1 MLGPA
6 CCSNP
11 PILNSFSGAGHVA
24 KLGGV
29 DAYLTGSP
37 LCTFVILLVSDI
49 FVFVFTCLI
58 CFVGYKA
65 PILRMFADK
74 VAATGYYVV
83 VPDFFNGDPY
93 DPRNVD
99 RPIDVWVKDHL
110 PETGFEVSQPI
121 IEALKSKGISTI
133 GAAGFCWGAK
143 TVCELIQAAVLA
155 HPSYITV
162 DDINGVNIPIA
173 ILGAENDQVTPPE
186 VIKQF
191 EQVLAANSEVDSF
204 VKIFPNVSH
213 GWTIRYDTK
222 DPEAVKAS
230 EEARQILLDWF
241 DKHLK

>member
-11 PILNSFSGAGHVA
+11 PILNSFSGTGHVA

-37 LCTFVILLVSDI
+37 LCTFAILLVSDI
-49 FVFVFTCLI
+49 FGF
-58 CFVGYKA
+58 KA

-93 DPRNVD
+93 DPQNVD
-99 RPIDVWVKDHL
+99 RPINVWVKDHG
-110 PETGFEVSQPI
+110 PEKGFEVSQPI

-133 GAAGFCWGAK
+133 GAAGFCWGAT
-143 TVCELIQAAVLA
+143 TVCELGKSKLIQAAVLA

-162 DDINGVNIPIA
+162 DDIKGVNIPIA

-186 VIKQF
+186 VIKKF
-191 EQVLAANSEVDSF
+191 EQVLAAKSEVDSF

-222 DPEAVKAS
+222 DPKAVKAS
-230 EEARQILLDWF
+230 EKARRILLDWF